1 LTIEI
6 SKSFLL
12 SAAVAALPLLAQGCA
27 TAPPRGKA
35 VPAELQAAANVIG
48 YPAGIR
54 YFPRDA
60 AHVAEFE
67 SDYLDALTR
76 ERAYLHISPGTKL
89 PPVAYLAISG
99 GGDNGAFGA
108 GLLNGWTKAGTRP
121 TFKIVTGVSTGAL
134 IAPFA
139 FLGSDYDEKLK
150 ALYTSVSLHDIAKER
165 SLLSIVYGDAM
176 ADTTP
181 LHNLVKKYLTQEVV
195 DAIAAEHE
203 KGRILLIAT
212 TNLDVRRSV
221 IWNVTEV
228 AATNGPNKLDL
239 IQRIL
244 IASAAIPGTFPPV
257 MIDVEAGGKAFQEM
271 HVDGG
276 TTGQVFVYPAATQL
290 YKLFP
295 RQRSLY
301 IIRNARLDPQ
311 WAQVD
316 RRTLPIAFRAITTL
330 IQYQGIADLYTLYSV
345 CQRDNVDYNLAYIPP
360 TFNAPRQED
369 FDPQYM
375 TALFAVGQGLAA
387 MGHYWWYK
395 QPPVLLSGVS
405 QERPTF

>member
-1 LTIEI
+1 MTIEI

-257 MIDVEAGGKAFQEM
+257 MIDVEAEGQKYQEM

-276 TTGQVFVYPAATQL
+276 TASQVFVYPAAIQL
-290 YKLFP
+290 SALAE
-295 RQRSLY
+295 RDRTLY
-301 IIRNARLDPQ
+301 VVRNARLDPE
-311 WAQVD
+311 WAETD
-316 RRTLPIAFRAITTL
+316 RRTLPIALRAITCL
-330 IQYQGIADLYTLYSV
+330 IQNQGVGDLYRIFAIA
-345 CQRDNVDYNLAYIPP
+345 QRDNVDFNLAYIPRSFQVQH
-360 TFNAPRQED
+360 TVD
-369 FDPQYM
+369 FDTNYM
-375 TALFAVGQGLAA
+375 KALFDVGYQLAVEKRE
-387 MGHYWWYK
+387 WEK
-395 QPPVLLSGVS
+395 KPPVLISGVD
-405 QERPTF
+405 QARGQ

>member
-228 AATNGPNKLDL
+228 AAANGPNKLDL

-257 MIDVEAGGKAFQEM
+257 MIDVEAEGQKYQEM

-276 TTGQVFVYPAATQL
+276 TASQVFVYPAAIQL
-290 YKLFP
+290 SALAE
-295 RQRSLY
+295 RDRTLY
-301 IIRNARLDPQ
+301 VVRNARLDPE
-311 WAQVD
+311 WAETD
-316 RRTLPIAFRAITTL
+316 RRTLPIALRAITCL
-330 IQYQGIADLYTLYSV
+330 IQNQGVGDLYRIFAIA
-345 CQRDNVDYNLAYIPP
+345 QRDNVDFNLAYIPRSFQVQH
-360 TFNAPRQED
+360 TVD
-369 FDPQYM
+369 FDTNYM
-375 TALFAVGQGLAA
+375 KALFDVGYQLAVEKRE
-387 MGHYWWYK
+387 WEK
-395 QPPVLLSGVS
+395 KPPVLISGVD
-405 QERPTF
+405 QARGQ

>member
-1 LTIEI
+1 MTIEI

-228 AATNGPNKLDL
+228 AAANGPNKLDL

-257 MIDVEAGGKAFQEM
+257 MIDVEAEGQKYQEM

-276 TTGQVFVYPAATQL
+276 TASQVFVYPAAIQL
-290 YKLFP
+290 SALAE
-295 RQRSLY
+295 RDRTLY
-301 IIRNARLDPQ
+301 VVRNARLDPE
-311 WAQVD
+311 WAETD
-316 RRTLPIAFRAITTL
+316 RRTLPIALRAITCL
-330 IQYQGIADLYTLYSV
+330 IQNQGVGDLYRIFAIA
-345 CQRDNVDYNLAYIPP
+345 QRDNVDFNLAYIPRSFQVQH
-360 TFNAPRQED
+360 TVD
-369 FDPQYM
+369 FDTNYM
-375 TALFAVGQGLAA
+375 KALFDVGYQLAVEKRE
-387 MGHYWWYK
+387 WEK
-395 QPPVLLSGVS
+395 KPPVLISGVD
-405 QERPTF
+405 QARGQ

>member
-1 LTIEI
+1 LTFEI

-257 MIDVEAGGKAFQEM
+257 MIDVEAEGQKYQEM

-276 TTGQVFVYPAATQL
+276 TASQVFVYPAAIQL
-290 YKLFP
+290 SALAE
-295 RQRSLY
+295 RDRTLY
-301 IIRNARLDPQ
+301 VVRNARLDPE
-311 WAQVD
+311 WAETD
-316 RRTLPIAFRAITTL
+316 RRTLPIALRAITCL
-330 IQYQGIADLYTLYSV
+330 IQNQGVGDLYRIFAIA
-345 CQRDNVDYNLAYIPP
+345 QRDNVDFNLAYIPRS
-360 TFNAPRQED
+360 FQVQHAVD
-369 FDPQYM
+369 FDTNYM
-375 TALFAVGQGLAA
+375 KALFDVGYQLAVEKRE
-387 MGHYWWYK
+387 WEK
-395 QPPVLLSGVS
+395 KPPVLISGVD
-405 QERPTF
+405 QARGQ